1 MWVVGR
7 EYIDRE
13 GTKWLDLE
21 AGNLTSGTLVSDWK
35 KIMLT
40 PLRIHHLL
48 GRPISS

>member
-21 AGNLTSGTLVSDWK
+21 AGNLTSHNFVFVNFFLYDETDV
-35 KIMLT
+35 
-40 PLRIHHLL
+40 
-48 GRPISS
+48 GRRGL